1 MKHVSV
7 LVAGGGPVGL
17 TLARDLAQR
26 GIDCL
31 LVERN
36 PTTTQH
42 PKMDNTNVRSMELFR
57 RAGLEDRLRAVAVAE
72 DHPFDV
78 AWVTTMT
85 GEELT
90 RFAYRSPAEDRAH
103 YKAVND
109 GAQPFAPPMR
119 VSQSEIEPVLR
130 EALEEEPLA
139 EVRFSTALVDLTE
152 DSEGVTATIRDEQTG
167 ETEQIRCEYL
177 AGCDGGG
184 STARA
189 TVGIPLDGKFSIMPR
204 FMTHFRTDDP
214 EARALLQRWGRTWH
228 YQSVHG
234 TLIAQNDVD
243 TWTLHTRY
251 PDNVKDGD
259 APKTLV
265 ARFVGKEI
273 PMEVLVANPW
283 SPHLAVAQS
292 AGTVRVLLAGD
303 AGHQYIPT
311 GGYGMNTGIGDA
323 FGLGWMLAAVL
334 RGFAGPGLLE
344 GYKAER
350 LPVWNRN
357 LEAAARHNDVRVQI
371 AQLYD
376 EVVQQPGPEGAATR
390 QAVAAQIAEIGN
402 AENESHGIELGYV
415 YAQSPVVAAEDLTP
429 SQDPLHYVPT
439 TQPGAR
445 LPSLYLADG
454 RAVFDALGSWFTVI
468 VFGDHDV
475 SGLERVAAARG
486 VPLTLLRHEDENA
499 RMIWTADIL
508 VIRPDQHVAWRGDSA
523 PDDALSTE
531 LWDRFLGHTC

>member
-26 GIDCL
+26 GVDCL

-36 PTTTQH
+36 PTTTRH

-57 RAGLEDRLRAVAVAE
+57 HAGLEDQLRAVAVPQ

-85 GEELT
+85 GNELM
-90 RFAYRSPAEDRAH
+90 RFSYRAPAEDRVH
-103 YKAVND
+103 YQTVND

-119 VSQSEIEPVLR
+119 VSQAEIEPVLR
-130 EALEEEPLA
+130 KALEAEDLA
-139 EVRFSTALVDLTE
+139 EIRFSTTLTDLQE
-152 DSEGVTATIRDEQTG
+152 DPDGVTATIRDETTG
-167 ETEQIRCEYL
+167 RTEQIRCQYL

-184 STARA
+184 STVREAA
-189 TVGIPLDGKFSIMPR
+189 GIRLDGRFSIMPR

-214 EARALLQRWGRTWH
+214 AARALLQRWGMTWH

-251 PDNVKDGD
+251 PDNVTDGVSPE
-259 APKTLV
+259 ALV
-265 ARFVGKEI
+265 ARFTGREI
-273 PMEVLVANPW
+273 PMETLVANPW

-292 AGTVRVLLAGD
+292 AGTARILLAGD

-323 FGLGWMLAAVL
+323 YALGWMLAAVV
-334 RGFAGPGLLE
+334 RGFAGQPLLE

-350 LPVWNRN
+350 WPVWQRN
-357 LEAAARHNDVRVQI
+357 LAASARHNAVRGQI
-371 AQLYD
+371 AALYED
-376 EVVQQPGPEGAATR
+376 AAIHQPGPAGDAVRRDAA
-390 QAVAAQIAEIGN
+390 AKIAAIGN

-415 YAQSPVVAAEDLTP
+415 YATSPVVATEDLLP
-429 SQDPLHYVPT
+429 SDDPVTYVPT

-445 LPSLYLADG
+445 LPSLYLHDG
-454 RAVFDALGSWFTVI
+454 RAVFDELGQWFTI
-468 VFGDHDV
+468 IAQEDADIT
-475 SGLERVAAARG
+475 GLEASAHATG
-486 VPLTLLRHEDENA
+486 IPLTVLRHDDAHA
-499 RMIWTADIL
+499 RAVWGAGIL
-508 VIRPDQHVAWRGDSA
+508 VVRPDQHVAWRGNSG
-523 PDDALSTE
+523 PDRDTAQR
-531 LWDRFLGHTC
+531 LWNRFLGR